1 VDFSLVL
8 RRPIETTALIR
19 RWVRWRQ
26 RKPCISAGLDC
37 RVYILFDSLEG
48 AIASER
54 YRARITFQVGTLL
67 WRTTMDT
74 KLTILHIED
83 NPAYASL
90 VRQYLSEI
98 TAFSC
103 HCILRDTLAA
113 ALSEIARQMP
123 DLILLDPGLPDA
135 RALEAI
141 HQLRAL
147 APEVPLVLL
156 SGHDD
161 EELAAKALR
170 AGAQDYVCKNN
181 VDNRSLARALRYAME
196 RHRAQSSLRT
206 LALFDDLTGL
216 YNHRGF
222 RFLAEQ
228 HLKLITRS
236 GGRVLIVCIDLDGL
250 KYINDHFGHQEGNR
264 ALAEAA
270 EILKSCFRQSDV
282 IGRLGGDEFAVLVTN
297 AEDSAV
303 EVIRTRILRKVKV
316 VNSAAERRYE
326 LSLSVGIL
334 TADCSDASLGNLV
347 ELLARADA
355 LMYEEKRKMRG
366 SHGEKLLLN

>member
-1 VDFSLVL
+1 MENVEDRIFSLIL
-8 RRPIETTALIR
+8 TP
-19 RWVRWRQ
+19 
-26 RKPCISAGLDC
+26 G
-37 RVYILFDSLEG
+37 YILFWL
-48 AIASER
+48 AA
-54 YRARITFQVGTLL
+54 
-67 WRTTMDT
+67 MNT
-74 KLTILHIED
+74 KLTILHVED
-83 NPAYASL
+83 DRAYAGL

-103 HCILRDTLAA
+103 HCIQCGTVAA
-113 ALSEIARQMP
+113 ALSEIACQMP

-135 RALEAI
+135 RDLEAI

-147 APEVPLVLL
+147 APEIPLVLL
-156 SGHDD
+156 TGHDD
-161 EELAAKALR
+161 EELATKALR

-196 RHRAQSSLRT
+196 RHRVQSSLRT

-216 YNHRGF
+216 YNLRGF

-236 GGRVLIVCIDLDGL
+236 GGRLLLVSIDLDWL

-264 ALAEAA
+264 ALAETA
-270 EILKSCFRQSDV
+270 EILKTCFRQSDV

-297 AEDSAV
+297 AEDSGV
-303 EVIRTRILRKVKV
+303 EVIRTRLLRKLKV
-316 VNSAAERRYE
+316 VNSVGERRYE
-326 LSLSVGIL
+326 LCISVGIL
-334 TADCSDASLGNLV
+334 TADSSDASLGNLV

-355 LMYEEKRKMRG
+355 LMYEEKRKKHG
-366 SHGEKLLLN
+366 SQSEEPLLNYRG

>member
-1 VDFSLVL
+1 
-8 RRPIETTALIR
+8 
-19 RWVRWRQ
+19 
-26 RKPCISAGLDC
+26 
-37 RVYILFDSLEG
+37 
-48 AIASER
+48 
-54 YRARITFQVGTLL
+54 
-67 WRTTMDT
+67 MNT

-83 NPAYASL
+83 SPAYASL

-103 HCILRDTLAA
+103 HCIQRDTLAA

-135 RALEAI
+135 RDLEAI

-156 SGHDD
+156 TGHDD

-170 AGAQDYVCKNN
+170 AGAQDFVCKSN
-181 VDNRSLARALRYAME
+181 VDNKSLARALRYAME
-196 RHRAQSSLRT
+196 RHRVQSSLRT

-236 GGRVLIVCIDLDGL
+236 GGRVLLVCIDLDGL

-297 AEDSAV
+297 AEDSGV
-303 EVIRTRILRKVKV
+303 EVIRTRLLRKLKV
-316 VNSAAERRYE
+316 VNSVAERRYE
-326 LSLSVGIL
+326 LCISVGIL
-334 TADCSDASLGNLV
+334 TADSSDASLGNLV

-355 LMYEEKRKMRG
+355 LMYEEKRKRQ
-366 SHGEKLLLN
+366 SSQGEEPLLN